1 MLKAIGEGNAMVG
14 WRVFWVSK
22 RKAADGVRTSLL
34 AGWEGLASSEER
46 VGIQEGDPILLAP
59 DYRVDELLS
68 LYLRSRRFRRYTT
81 ETKRNYVTDICLFL
95 NFLWARGYAW
105 NQALEGDLEDFEDWR
120 RWSTDNPERIGGAKW
135 DRELAALTG
144 LYSWAEGREL
154 IPRSPIAMKQ
164 VMGRNGDVLTVPA
177 AKAKDA
183 KKSDVRWLTP
193 RAFRRWVDVGLRGHT
208 AAGMPADGWAG
219 RLEDRNAAFA
229 DLLYSTGMR
238 LSEGGSLLTFEVP
251 SIRLAGG
258 RYCVGRIAAAV
269 TRSKKPRTFYVA
281 MNVLGG
287 VEAYQQG
294 LRSEVVRKA
303 RAAGRYDAL
312 SEMRLVTRVTSG
324 ARREVH
330 WRDRDGVLGKE
341 KLTALTVERRMTLY
355 TEGPDGPEP
364 LWLWLNEQGLPFAP
378 SSWEGVFRTANKRC
392 RDVLEPQPGTPGFD
406 PYRSTAPQAT
416 PHSARHSFALRM
428 LVILHYLMD
437 QRLGLTAEERRD
449 YRLLYGDPWRM
460 VQDLLG
466 HSSIETTRQIYLAPV
481 ADLQLRSLLETAPL
495 RGDAG
500 GAAEGA
506 MDDLFARVA
515 RETEGIQDLD
525 ERMQVAT

>member
-1 MLKAIGEGNAMVG
+1 
-14 WRVFWVSK
+14 
-22 RKAADGVRTSLL
+22 
-34 AGWEGLASSEER
+34 
-46 VGIQEGDPILLAP
+46 
-59 DYRVDELLS
+59 
-68 LYLRSRRFRRYTT
+68 
-81 ETKRNYVTDICLFL
+81 
-95 NFLWARGYAW
+95 
-105 NQALEGDLEDFEDWR
+105 
-120 RWSTDNPERIGGAKW
+120 
-135 DRELAALTG
+135 
-144 LYSWAEGREL
+144 
-154 IPRSPIAMKQ
+154 
-164 VMGRNGDVLTVPA
+164 
-177 AKAKDA
+177 
-183 KKSDVRWLTP
+183 
-193 RAFRRWVDVGLRGHT
+193 
-208 AAGMPADGWAG
+208 
-219 RLEDRNAAFA
+219 
-229 DLLYSTGMR
+229 
-238 LSEGGSLLTFEVP
+238 
-251 SIRLAGG
+251 
-258 RYCVGRIAAAV
+258 
-269 TRSKKPRTFYVA
+269 
-281 MNVLGG
+281 
-287 VEAYQQG
+287 
-294 LRSEVVRKA
+294 
-303 RAAGRYDAL
+303 
-312 SEMRLVTRVTSG
+312 
-324 ARREVH
+324 
-330 WRDRDGVLGKE
+330 
-341 KLTALTVERRMTLY
+341 MTLY